1 MYDPFYW
8 YERDLDNDY
17 FAQQLGYENYEDYLE
32 NNERMELCTDLKE
45 Q

>member
-17 FAQQLGYENYEDYLE
+17 IAQQNGYDDYEDYLE
-32 NNERMELCTDLKE
+32 SEEKLEERLEL
-45 Q
+45 